1 MEQRAVPSLLGE
13 WMAVFERVKKMWKL
27 YTLKPVEQAQAEAE
41 NPEKFRT
48 YKQPKVPKS
57 EMTKNTPKDRIKLAK
72 EIAEQKAAKEG
83 PDEKAE
89 REKRKAEKL
98 EAFAEERR
106 LAAENCESG
115 AWDKIKDRPRQRNE
129 GKWEFSLDEQKDR
142 VILELAVPKFL
153 DTSLLDLDVQPTWV
167 AMAIKGKEFLIHMP
181 GEINTDSAKAER
193 SMGTGALVLTLP
205 FMGAVIKA
213 PELEDRKTKL
223 KSVTQDKFAAYAA
236 QSSAPLSTDLS
247 DAAVGRTL
255 PTVNLNVVE
264 ASKAEREAVKQ
275 QRQDDL
281 AKAWAG
287 PSRKARAKE
296 KEVSPNFVDNDDV
309 PPLE

>member
-1 MEQRAVPSLLGE
+1 
-13 WMAVFERVKKMWKL
+13 
-27 YTLKPVEQAQAEAE
+27 
-41 NPEKFRT
+41 
-48 YKQPKVPKS
+48 
-57 EMTKNTPKDRIKLAK
+57 
-72 EIAEQKAAKEG
+72 
-83 PDEKAE
+83 
-89 REKRKAEKL
+89 
-98 EAFAEERR
+98 
-106 LAAENCESG
+106 
-115 AWDKIKDRPRQRNE
+115 
-129 GKWEFSLDEQKDR
+129 
-142 VILELAVPKFL
+142 
-153 DTSLLDLDVQPTWV
+153 
-167 AMAIKGKEFLIHMP
+167 
-181 GEINTDSAKAER
+181 
-193 SMGTGALVLTLP
+193 MG
-205 FMGAVIKA
+205 GAVIKA

-296 KEVSPNFVDNDDV
+296 KEGPRTLLITMTCRLSSDA
-309 PPLE
+309 LLA